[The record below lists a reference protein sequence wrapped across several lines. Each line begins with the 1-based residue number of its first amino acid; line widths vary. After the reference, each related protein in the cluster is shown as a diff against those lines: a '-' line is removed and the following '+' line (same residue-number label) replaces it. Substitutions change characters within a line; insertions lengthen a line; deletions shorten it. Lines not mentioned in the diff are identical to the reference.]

1 MAEEPLG
8 LTSVTQAGRGRRA
21 EGQRVLAPPSPVPQ
35 GRACVY
41 ADWPAVTWPP
51 AAGSPWEGVV
61 WAAELTQVVICHA
74 GYFVVICF
82 PNLL

>member
-8 LTSVTQAGRGRRA
+8 VTSVTQAGRGRKA
-21 EGQRVLAPPSPVPQ
+21 EGQRVLAPPSAVLQ

-41 ADWPAVTWPP
+41 ADWPAVSWPP
-51 AAGSPWEGVV
+51 VAGSPWEEDVGV
-61 WAAELTQVVICHA
+61 AELTEVVTCHA

-82 PNLL
+82 PD